1 MQYLNTHPDTRLPAG
16 LRSIRIRYLFLI
28 PLLLLAAFE
37 LSVLQ
42 LILLTLA
49 FGLGLSFVERVNQLS
64 KSSPRSNSSGMRNL
78 KAFDGGS
85 FPADRTPS
93 PAQSSGK
100 VVYDGGSFERAH
112 LRSL

>member
-1 MQYLNTHPDTRLPAG
+1 MQYLNTHPNTRLQSG
-16 LRSIRIRYLFLI
+16 LQLLRIRYLFLI

-37 LSVLQ
+37 LSVMQ

-49 FGLGLSFVERVNQLS
+49 FGLGFSFVWRVSQLV
-64 KSSPRSNSSGMRNL
+64 KAKPRFNSGMRNL

-85 FPADRTPS
+85 FPADETPS
-93 PAQSSGK
+93 LPRSSGK

-112 LRSL
+112 LTR